1 MKNLVQVL
9 GISVCLLCSVL
20 FLLSCTSPGGE
31 AAVTETKTTG
41 NHTLDT
47 VTIELMKF
55 TPETLSISKGDTV
68 FWVNKG
74 FVAHTV
80 QSYQNNKFYSDT
92 IQPQASW
99 KWVVEDSAAYF
110 CSIHPTMLGKLIIK

>member
-1 MKNLVQVL
+1 MKNLVHVL

-20 FLLSCTSPGGE
+20 FIFSCTSPGGE
-31 AAVTETKTTG
+31 VSTSPANATG
-41 NHTLDT
+41 INSVDT

-55 TPETLSISKGDTV
+55 TPDALSVKKGDTV
-68 FWVNKG
+68 IWVNKG

-99 KWVVEDSAAYF
+99 KWVVEDSASYF

>member
-1 MKNLVQVL
+1 MKNLIQVL
-9 GISVCLLCSVL
+9 GISVCLLFSIL
-20 FLLSCTSPGGE
+20 FLYSCTSPSE
-31 AAVTETKTTG
+31 EPATTQTKTTG
-41 NHTLDT
+41 IHALDT

-55 TPETLSISKGDTV
+55 TPEELSIEKGDTV
-68 FWVNKG
+68 IWINKG